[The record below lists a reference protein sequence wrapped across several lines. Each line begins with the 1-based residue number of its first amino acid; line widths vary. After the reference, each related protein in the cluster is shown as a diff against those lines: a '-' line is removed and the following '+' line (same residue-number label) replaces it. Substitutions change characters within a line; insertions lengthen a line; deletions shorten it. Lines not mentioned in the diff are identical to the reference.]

1 MASSDR
7 GGFESSILAEI
18 PVLYRVA
25 RRMVAS
31 PEEAE
36 DLVQSTILSALKGRK
51 SFDGRFLR
59 SWLVKILRNETLA
72 YQKKKRI
79 HVSFEELPDDVMT
92 AYPFWSTLSAQLDA
106 NAIQDEIAKLP
117 EPYRLAIHLC
127 DIEHMSYEEA
137 ADIMEVPLGTVRSRL
152 FRARVEIRRRLGES
166 DEV

>member
-1 MASSDR
+1 
-7 GGFESSILAEI
+7 
-18 PVLYRVA
+18 
-25 RRMVAS
+25 MVAS

-117 EPYRLAIHLC
+117 E
-127 DIEHMSYEEA
+127 HMSYEEA